1 MHRPSEVTSQYDPPE
16 RTVHLVSEG
25 GGGGGKWLCAGGD
38 GEGEGRG
45 CGGGS
50 EGGEGGEGGGGGG
63 GHRPHVAGQFICV
76 YDVEQQVL
84 QFEGPTS
91 VHRAHVP
98 TKAEFE

>member
-1 MHRPSEVTSQYDPPE
+1 MFEHSAAVGEWLCGVW
-16 RTVHLVSEG
+16 LCAG
-25 GGGGGKWLCAGGD
+25 GGVEGGKWLCAGGD

-50 EGGEGGEGGGGGG
+50 EGGEGGGGGG